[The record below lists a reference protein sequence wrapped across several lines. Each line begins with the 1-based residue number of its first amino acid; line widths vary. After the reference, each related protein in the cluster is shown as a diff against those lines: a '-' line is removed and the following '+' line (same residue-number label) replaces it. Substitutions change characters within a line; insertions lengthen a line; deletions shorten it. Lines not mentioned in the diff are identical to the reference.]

1 MDLNGGNDNENFNE
15 EEYLEQG
22 RGSSIGQ
29 FFDGF
34 FSGFNSNDVSAL
46 KNIKRNEPI
55 VNRDGESE
63 DSSGKKSNSS
73 QKSSIDDGNKDKSND
88 SKSSSKPKSD
98 DLSKSVNEPK
108 NKNSL
113 KSDLKSKSIKEIPI
127 SLKLKIYLIIAG
139 IIVIIFSIVFL
150 AVLFSSETQMSAM
163 STYFGVAEQETSS
176 GANDG
181 LYTDEQYHLDEN
193 GNEMTDE
200 EIIEYLNENT
210 NCPNTY
216 WTRFGDWISRFFSK
230 KINNVCSFVRY
241 VKNKTEEY
249 EEDYGIKVDKSL
261 VIGTVLFGYDSKVE
275 KEYLDSVPGDYDVG
289 SSANHYENLED
300 MLNSGMLSVED
311 LDSIIEHIMFHD
323 DYTYYKWNIRDV
335 PVDPENPSKGT
346 IKVGYCDATK
356 VDKHYYS
363 LDLWKITMRYGA
375 DLADEYEY
383 KKNRLT
389 EWNSTDGECKG
400 EVAPAGYD
408 ILDAS
413 YDVANNYF
421 KKVGRP
427 ESDLSRYLKSADVNT
442 KTKDD
447 LYYSYTTGF
456 AYTKFP
462 YYYQGIS
469 NSNTNIEYDDIF
481 TPKQIEKII
490 LEIVDRK
497 LYLNEVLMLDDLD
510 NSFGS
515 IGGNKINGIITGA
528 NCMEFLTEQLNDIQV
543 EIKDCDGVSYGTT
556 SMEDYVIGVA
566 YAETSIGSGNVDDY
580 ALTQM
585 VSSISYALARD
596 NNYSKGSTISVRSGN
611 CWQAYCAPLKG
622 CNAVKAHQSCGSVG
636 ACTSYIPG
644 TIGNSNSK
652 RALNSSEYSRA
663 QSLYQTAINY
673 LLIKDGSIFKANYVS
688 SVQKK
693 WKELAMSGYS
703 FTEILKETYGS
714 DGAELIECGGSS
726 SSSSSESVDSEEET
740 TNKVGNK
747 SHGKYT
753 NVSPN
758 KGKYY
763 GFAYS
768 SGENNSISIAP
779 EWKEANLTTVSSN
792 CSSANWNKEYT
803 VHVDAADNFKKAF
816 SGVCDILSNGVKI
829 SNGKVCK
836 YSLSD
841 LSGGGTFNEVKTT
854 SGSIALESYGLV
866 QDWNYSKSQY
876 NGNLDTYNNFINSI
890 GGEENCENINYILYK
905 YAYEP
910 AGFNWGGNYQRKGN
924 SGIFN
929 PKRFEIRY

>member
-1 MDLNGGNDNENFNE
+1 MDSNGGNDNENYNG

-22 RGSSIGQ
+22 RTSTFGQ
-29 FFDGF
+29 FS
-34 FSGFNSNDVSAL
+34 SGLNSAFNSADVNAL

-55 VNRDGESE
+55 AKKNASSNQDDKKKN
-63 DSSGKKSNSS
+63 DSLKKPGIDDENKKENNSS
-73 QKSSIDDGNKDKSND
+73 KSD
-88 SKSSSKPKSD
+88 SKLKKNGSSKSTNN
-98 DLSKSVNEPK
+98 S
-108 NKNSL
+108 KNSKL
-113 KSDLKSKSIKEIPI
+113 KSDLKSKATKEIPL

-139 IIVIIFSIVFL
+139 IIVIIFSIFFL
-150 AVLFSSETQMSAM
+150 TALLSAETQMSAM

-230 KINNVCSFVRY
+230 KITNVCSFVRY

-275 KEYLDSVPGDYDVG
+275 KEYLDSVPNDYDVG

-335 PVDPENPSKGT
+335 PVDPEDPSKGT
-346 IKVGYCDATK
+346 IKIGYCDATK

-400 EVAPAGYD
+400 EVEPAGYD
-408 ILDAS
+408 ELDES
-413 YDVANNYF
+413 YDEANNYF
-421 KKVGRP
+421 KKLGRP
-427 ESDLSRYLKSADVNT
+427 ESDLSRYLKSADVDT

-456 AYTKFP
+456 VYTKFP
-462 YYYQGIS
+462 YYYQGVP
-469 NSNTNIEYDDIF
+469 NSNANIEYDDIF
-481 TPKQIEKII
+481 TPKQIERVI
-490 LEIVDRK
+490 LEIIDRK

-515 IGGNKINGIITGA
+515 IGGNSINGIITGA

-556 SMEDYVIGVA
+556 SMEDYIIGVS
-566 YAETSIGSGNVDDY
+566 YAETSIGSEKYDDY
-580 ALTQM
+580 ALTHM
-585 VSSISYALARD
+585 VAAISYALARN
-596 NNYSKGSTISVRSGN
+596 NNYSKGSTITVRSGD

-622 CNAVKAHQSCGSVG
+622 CTAVKAQQSCGSVG

-644 TIGNSNSK
+644 IMGTSNVK
-652 RALNSSEYSRA
+652 RALTNNEYSRA
-663 QSLYQTAINY
+663 QTLYQTAINY
-673 LLIKDGSIFKANYVS
+673 LLVKDGSVYKADYVS
-688 SVQKK
+688 SVAKK
-693 WKELAMSGYS
+693 WKELAKSGYS
-703 FTEILKETYGS
+703 FTEILKETYSS
-714 DGAELIECGGSS
+714 DGAELIECGSS
-726 SSSSSESVDSEEET
+726 SSSKNDSTDSEEET
-740 TNKVGNK
+740 TTKVGNK
-747 SHGKYT
+747 ANGKYT

-763 GFAYS
+763 GFAYANE
-768 SGENNSISIAP
+768 GNNSISIDP
-779 EWKEANLTTVSSN
+779 KWKEANLTTVSSN
-792 CSSANWNKEYT
+792 CSAASWNNEYT
-803 VHVDAADNFKKAF
+803 VHVEAADNFKKAF
-816 SGVCDILSNGVKI
+816 SSVCDILTDGVKI
-829 SNGKVCK
+829 SNGKTCK
-836 YSLSD
+836 YSISD

-854 SGSIALESYGLV
+854 SGSIGLEAYGLT
-866 QDWNYSKSQY
+866 QDWNYSKVQY
-876 NGNLDTYNNFINSI
+876 NGNLDTYNEFINSI
-890 GGEENCENINYILYK
+890 GGEESCENVNYILYK

-929 PKRFEIRY
+929 PKRFEIKY